1 MLSIT
6 NSPPKRKAPLMTE
19 PTGSSITRTFA
30 APPEAVFDAWVT
42 PATFAAWWGGSAAEV
57 PLDSVSLDARPGG
70 SWKATMILG
79 PDLRFDWRGEYVEV
93 DRPNK
98 LVLTTTF
105 QPGDEREL
113 LTVIL
118 IAVEGGTEMRFSQTG
133 GNLSPD
139 EYEGTTAGW
148 QAVFDA
154 MDTALTARV

>member
-1 MLSIT
+1 
-6 NSPPKRKAPLMTE
+6 MTE
-19 PTGSSITRTFA
+19 THGSHITRTFA

-57 PLDSVSLDARPGG
+57 PLDSVSLDVRPGG

-79 PDLRFDWRGEYVEV
+79 PELQFHWRGEYIEL

-105 QPGDEREL
+105 QPGDAREL

-118 IAVEGGTEMRFSQTG
+118 TAVPEGTEMRFSQTG
-133 GNLSPD
+133 GNLSAE
-139 EYEGTTAGW
+139 EYEGTTIGW

-154 MDTALTARV
+154 MDASLAARV

>member
-1 MLSIT
+1 
-6 NSPPKRKAPLMTE
+6 MTE
-19 PTGSSITRTFA
+19 STGSSIIRTFS

-42 PATFAAWWGGSAAEV
+42 PETFAIWWGGSAAEV
-57 PLDSVSLDARPGG
+57 PLDSISLDARPGG

-79 PDLRFDWRGEYVEV
+79 PELRFDWRGEYIEV

-105 QPGDEREL
+105 EPGEAREV

-118 IAVEGGTEMRFSQTG
+118 TAVPEGTEMRFSQTG
-133 GNLSPD
+133 GNLSPE
-139 EYEGTTAGW
+139 EYEGTTVGW
-148 QAVFDA
+148 QVVFEA

>member
-1 MLSIT
+1 
-6 NSPPKRKAPLMTE
+6 MTE
-19 PTGSSITRTFA
+19 THGSHITRTFA

-79 PDLRFDWRGEYVEV
+79 PELQFHWRGEYIEL

-105 QPGDEREL
+105 QPGDAREL

-118 IAVEGGTEMRFSQTG
+118 TAVPEGTEMRFSQTG
-133 GNLSPD
+133 GNLSAE
-139 EYEGTTAGW
+139 EYEGTTIGW

-154 MDTALTARV
+154 MDTSLATRV

>member
-1 MLSIT
+1 
-6 NSPPKRKAPLMTE
+6 MTE
-19 PTGSSITRTFA
+19 PTGSHITRTFA
-30 APPEAVFDAWVT
+30 ASPEAVFDAWVT

-70 SWKATMILG
+70 SWTATMILG
-79 PDLRFDWRGEYVEV
+79 PELQFHWRGEYVEV

-118 IAVEGGTEMRFSQTG
+118 TAVPEGTEMRFSQTG
-133 GNLSPD
+133 GNLSAE
-139 EYEGTTAGW
+139 EYEGTTIGW

-154 MDTALTARV
+154 MDASLAARV

>member
-1 MLSIT
+1 
-6 NSPPKRKAPLMTE
+6 MTE
-19 PTGSSITRTFA
+19 STGSSITRTFP

-42 PATFAAWWGGSAAEV
+42 PTTFTAWWGGSTAEV

-70 SWKATMILG
+70 TWRATMILG
-79 PDLRFDWRGEYVEV
+79 PELEFHWRGEYIEV

-105 QPGDEREL
+105 QPGDAREL

-118 IAVEGGTEMRFSQTG
+118 IGVDGGTEMRFSQTG
-133 GNLSPD
+133 GNLSVE

-148 QAVFDA
+148 RAVFDA
-154 MDTALTARV
+154 MDTILAAQYAE

>member
-1 MLSIT
+1 
-6 NSPPKRKAPLMTE
+6 MTE
-19 PTGSSITRTFA
+19 SNGSHITRTFA

-57 PLDSVSLDARPGG
+57 PIDSVFLDARPGG
-70 SWKATMILG
+70 TWKATMILR
-79 PDLRFDWRGEYVEV
+79 PEMTFDWRGEYLEV

-105 QPGDEREL
+105 QPGDEREV

-118 IAVEGGTEMRFSQTG
+118 TSVEGGTEMVFSQTG
-133 GNLSPD
+133 GNLTTE
-139 EYEGTTAGW
+139 EYEGTTIGW

-154 MDTALTARV
+154 VDGVLAGTPIAG